1 MTMRMSRRSILGGL
15 AAVAAGGRAIAQPR
29 QGGTLQMVVAPEPST
44 LVSIDNSF
52 GATSKISPKVTEGLL
67 TYDLDLRPLPQLATS
82 WSISPDGLRYTFR
95 LRSGVTWH
103 DGRQF
108 TADDVAF
115 SIMTL
120 KRVHPRGRG
129 TFAGVTEVAT
139 PDPLTAVIVLSKPAP
154 YLISALAAG
163 EAPIVP
169 KHIYQDTDISANP
182 NNGHPTGTGPFVF
195 REWVKGSHVILDRN
209 PAYWDKPKPYL
220 DRVII
225 RFIPDAGARS
235 AAFEAKEIDLGGDTP
250 VPMADLE
257 RIKAVPFL
265 GIETRGYRYTGNQ
278 SQLVF
283 NLDSKK
289 LADLRVRQ
297 AIAHAVDPKAV
308 LATAWYGYGRVSP
321 TAISPALAAFHDDAI
336 KPYTNDLA
344 LAARLLD
351 EAGYPRGEDGKRFSL
366 RLTFNPYNDGNRR
379 SAEYIRQALGRLGID
394 APLSAYDFAA
404 YVKTVYTDRAFDIEV
419 EQLSNMF
426 DPTIGVQRVYW
437 SKNFKPGLGF
447 SNGAH
452 YNSPEADRLLEAAA
466 VEPSSSARRELF
478 VRFQK
483 VVYDDL
489 PLLNL
494 VAFDTVTV
502 FNRRVHDHTLTA
514 DGLNANFADVYL
526 DG

>member
-1 MTMRMSRRSILGGL
+1 MRPSRRFILSSL
-15 AAVAAGGRAIAQPR
+15 AAMAAGRNAIAQPR
-29 QGGTLQMVVAPEPST
+29 PGGTLRFVVEPEPST

-52 GATSKISPKVTEGLL
+52 GATSKISPKITEGLL
-67 TYDLDLRPLPQLATS
+67 TYDLDLRPQPQLATS
-82 WSISPDGLRYTFR
+82 WSVSPDGLRYTFQ
-95 LRSGVTWH
+95 LRPGVIWH
-103 DGRQF
+103 DGQPF

-115 SIMTL
+115 SILTL

-169 KHIYQDTDISANP
+169 KHVYQNTDISAHP
-182 NNGHPTGTGPFVF
+182 NNAHPIGTGPFVF
-195 REWVKGSHVILDRN
+195 REWIKGSHVILDRN
-209 PAYWDKPKPYL
+209 PTYWNKPKPYL
-220 DRVII
+220 DRII
-225 RFIPDAGARS
+225 VRFIPDAGARA

-257 RIKAVPFL
+257 RIKAIPFL

-283 NLDSKK
+283 NLESKP

-297 AIAHAVDPKAV
+297 AIAHAVDLKAV
-308 LATAWYGYGRVSP
+308 LATAWYGYGRISP
-321 TAISPALAAFHDDAI
+321 TAISPALAEFHDDAI
-336 KPYTNDLA
+336 KPYAYDMA
-344 LAARLLD
+344 LAGRLLD
-351 EAGYPRGEDGKRFSL
+351 EANYPRGVDGKRFSL

-379 SAEYIRQALGRLGID
+379 SAEYIRQSLARLGID
-394 APLSAYDFAA
+394 APISAYDFAA
-404 YVKTVYTDRAFDIEV
+404 FVKTVYTDRTFDLEV
-419 EQLSNMF
+419 EQLSNTF

-452 YNSPEADRLLEAAA
+452 YSSADADSLLEAAA
-466 VEPSSSARRELF
+466 IEPDAARRRELF
-478 VRFQK
+478 IRFQK

-526 DG
+526 VT

>member
-1 MTMRMSRRSILGGL
+1 L
-15 AAVAAGGRAIAQPR
+15 A
-29 QGGTLQMVVAPEPST
+29 
-44 LVSIDNSF
+44 
-52 GATSKISPKVTEGLL
+52 
-67 TYDLDLRPLPQLATS
+67 YDLDLRPQAQLATA
-82 WSISPDGLRYTFR
+82 WSISPDGLQYTFN
-95 LRSGVTWH
+95 LRPGVTWH
-103 DGRQF
+103 DGQPF
-108 TADDVAF
+108 TAEDVAF
-115 SIMTL
+115 SVLTL
-120 KRVHPRGRG
+120 KQTHPRGRG
-129 TFAGVTEVAT
+129 TFAGVAEVTT

-163 EAPIVP
+163 EAPIIP
-169 KHIYQDTDISANP
+169 KHIYLETDISANP
-182 NNGHPTGTGPFVF
+182 NNAHPIGTGPFVF
-195 REWVKGSHVILDRN
+195 REWVKGSDVILDRN
-209 PAYWDKPKPYL
+209 PNYWDKQKPYL

-257 RIKAVPFL
+257 RIKTIPFL
-265 GIETRGYRYTGNQ
+265 GIETGGYRYTGNQ
-278 SQLVF
+278 SQMVF
-283 NLDSKK
+283 NLDSKP

-297 AIAHAVDPKAV
+297 AIAHAVDLKSV

-321 TAISPALAAFHDDAI
+321 TAISPALAEFHDDAI
-336 KPYTNDLA
+336 KPYTHDLA
-344 LAARLLD
+344 LAAHLLD
-351 EAGYPRGEDGKRFSL
+351 EANYPRGGDGKRFSL

-379 SAEYIRQALGRLGID
+379 SAEYVRQALSRLGID

-404 YVKTVYTDRAFDIEV
+404 FVKAVYTDRAFDIEL

-452 YNSPEADRLLEAAA
+452 YQSPAADRLLEAAA
-466 VEPSSSARRELF
+466 VEPSPSARRDLF
-478 VRFQK
+478 LRFQK

-489 PLLNL
+489 PILNL

-526 DG
+526 DD

>member
-1 MTMRMSRRSILGGL
+1 MTTRASRRSILGGIAVMTAVTS
-15 AAVAAGGRAIAQPR
+15 AAAQSR
-29 QGGTLQMVVAPEPST
+29 RGGTLRFVVEPEPST

-52 GATSKISPKVTEGLL
+52 GATSKISPKITEGLL
-67 TYDLDLRPLPQLATS
+67 TYDLDLHPEPQLATS
-82 WSISPDGLRYTFR
+82 WSISPDGLRYTFH

-103 DGRQF
+103 DGRPF
-108 TADDVAF
+108 TSDDVAF
-115 SIMTL
+115 SILTL
-120 KRVHPRGRG
+120 QRVHPRGRG

-139 PDPLTAVIVLSKPAP
+139 PDPLTAVIVLPKPAP

-169 KHIYQDTDISANP
+169 KHVYENTNISANP
-182 NNGHPTGTGPFVF
+182 SNGHPIGTGPFVF
-195 REWVKGSHVILDRN
+195 REWVKGSHVVLDRN
-209 PAYWDKPKPYL
+209 PAYWDQPKPYL

-257 RIKAVPFL
+257 RVKTIPFL

-283 NLDSKK
+283 NLDSKP
-289 LADLRVRQ
+289 LADPRVRQ
-297 AIAHAVDPKAV
+297 AIAHAIDLKAV
-308 LATAWYGYGRVSP
+308 LATAWYGYGRISP
-321 TAISPALAAFHDDAI
+321 TAISPALSEFHDASL
-336 KPYTNDLA
+336 KPYAYDLT
-344 LAARLLD
+344 LAAHLLD
-351 EAGYPRGEDGKRFSL
+351 EAGYKRGADGKRFSL
-366 RLTFNPYNDGNRR
+366 RLTYNPYNDGNRR
-379 SAEYIRQALGRLGID
+379 SAEYIKQVLGRLGID
-394 APLSAYDFAA
+394 TPLSAYDFAA
-404 YVKTVYTDRAFDIEV
+404 YVKVVYTDRAFDIET
-419 EQLSNMF
+419 EQLSNTF

-452 YNSPEADRLLEAAA
+452 YSSAEADHLLESAAIESNPA
-466 VEPSSSARRELF
+466 ARRDLF
-478 VRFQK
+478 VRLQK
-483 VVYDDL
+483 MVYDDL

-494 VAFDTVTV
+494 VAFDTVTI

-514 DGLNANFADVYL
+514 DGLSANFANVYL
-526 DG
+526 NG